1 MEALHKFINLTL
13 SRLKPH
19 IVGHST
25 KKQAYNFLKCQAMKV
40 KERLKNCIKQKDIKE
55 TRQLNVMYDSTV
67 DPFVTKE
74 HLDTM

>member
-1 MEALHKFINLTL
+1 
-13 SRLKPH
+13 
-19 IVGHST
+19 
-25 KKQAYNFLKCQAMKV
+25 MKV